1 MKWLSGVIDNTLYPV
16 LFLDYLKSGV
26 PALGGGVP
34 RAFAI
39 IGLTAVLTLLNYR
52 GLTVVRWVAICLGVF
67 SLLPFFV
74 MGLIALPKLR
84 AARWLVIDLHN
95 VDCNLYLNTLFW
107 NLNYWDSINTLAG
120 EVKNPG
126 KTLPKALF
134 YAVIF
139 VVVAYLYPLLA
150 GTGAVSLNR
159 GQWTDGYFADI
170 TKLLGDAWLMWW
182 VQSAAAL
189 SNMGIF
195 VAEMSSDSYQLLGMA
210 ERGMLPRPPALSPP
224 PPPLQPV
231 SPARRRSPR
240 TPTATSLRRPP
251 TRGSGPPTAAA
262 AAVAAGPC
270 PSAAAR
276 RRERERREDEWFM
289 WAHMSVGPTHT
300 FGR

>member
-1 MKWLSGVIDNTLYPV
+1 MN
-16 LFLDYLKSGV
+16 
-26 PALGGGVP
+26 PALGRGVP

-52 GLTVVRWVAICLGVF
+52 GLTVVSWVAICLGVF
-67 SLLPFFV
+67 FLPPFFV

-95 VDCNLYLNTLFW
+95 

-134 YAVIF
+134 YVVIF

-195 VAEMSSDSYQLLGMA
+195 VAEMSSDSTDHADPIA
-210 ERGMLPRPPALSPP
+210 EKSKVLHLF
-224 PPPLQPV
+224 LQQIFIDYEI
-231 SPARRRSPR
+231 
-240 TPTATSLRRPP
+240 L
-251 TRGSGPPTAAA
+251 
-262 AAVAAGPC
+262 
-270 PSAAAR
+270 
-276 RRERERREDEWFM
+276 
-289 WAHMSVGPTHT
+289 
-300 FGR
+300 